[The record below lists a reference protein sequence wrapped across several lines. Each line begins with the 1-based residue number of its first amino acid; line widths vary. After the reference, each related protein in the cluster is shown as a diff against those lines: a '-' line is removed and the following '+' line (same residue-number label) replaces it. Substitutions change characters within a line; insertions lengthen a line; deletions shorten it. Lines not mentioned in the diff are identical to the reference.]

1 MKLTNLSYE
10 LLLLLFTT
18 ADCASASSFS
28 SLARLWPRLGINN
41 LDASTNSTNGSNS
54 TTANATQTIWVPQD
68 EFSGPTFFDGFGF
81 FTDPDPTHGTVTYVN
96 ATYAFENNLA
106 YYDNATN
113 TVVMKGDDT
122 TWLEEGQNRS
132 SVRVSS
138 HAQYNTGL
146 FILDLIQAP
155 FGCSVWPA
163 ADGYVTFRLAR
174 RSRHPNCFTVDGRR
188 RPVALCMTR
197 PSALLFISRSS
208 PSRLA
213 KLTSIEGVHDNEH
226 NQVTWHTGPGALVCG
241 CNLSLASNFTG
252 SVVTNNGVPNTQCD
266 GLLDGNAGCGITEWS
281 KASYGEF
288 FTSQGGGVY
297 AMKWDEEGIAG
308 HFVRAFL
315 PSLSAILPTVDRSAI
330 PPDIISGNPTP
341 TGWGTPVA
349 SLAPSGCDPVTNF
362 VNHSIVF
369 DITFCGDWAGNSYAT
384 SGCPGSCTT
393 HLMDPTNYVNASW
406 IINTLKVYKKET
418 FNGRVSRAFP
428 SRFALDLGP
437 HSSRSDSVCITLETI
452 YFYFVD
458 IHW

>member
-155 FGCSVWPA
+155 FGCRTVGGGQWPYTGEI
-163 ADGYVTFRLAR
+163 D
-174 RSRHPNCFTVDGRR
+174 
-188 RPVALCMTR
+188 
-197 PSALLFISRSS
+197 I
-208 PSRLA
+208 
-213 KLTSIEGVHDNEH
+213 IEGVHDNEH
-226 NQVTWHTGPGALVCG
+226 NQVTWHTGPG

-418 FNGRVSRAFP
+418 FNGRVSRAFRVT
-428 SRFALDLGP
+428 SHGIWAL
-437 HSSRSDSVCITLETI
+437 IAAAAI
-452 YFYFVD
+452 AFVL
-458 IHW
+458 H